1 MTGRDPVFVDTS
13 ALYALADRD
22 DRHHLRA
29 KAIVARIK
37 RKRPDAL
44 TTSYIVAE
52 THALILSRMGAE
64 RARLWLAHFLL
75 PVHQVTEEDQAAA
88 RSIIMEHTD
97 KDYSLVDATS
107 FSVMRRLGT
116 RLAFAFDV
124 HFAQFGFEL
133 LKA

>member
-1 MTGRDPVFVDTS
+1 MTPAEPVLVDTS

-29 KAIVARIK
+29 KVIVARIK
-37 RKRPDAL
+37 RERLDAV
-44 TTSYIVAE
+44 TTNYIVAE

-64 RARLWLAHFLL
+64 RARRWLAQFLL
-75 PVHQVTEEDQAAA
+75 PVHQVTEDDQAAA
-88 RSIIMEHTD
+88 RSIVMQHTD
-97 KDYSLVDATS
+97 KNYSLTDATS
-107 FSVMRRLGT
+107 FSVMRRLGA
-116 RLAFAFDV
+116 RFAFAFDA